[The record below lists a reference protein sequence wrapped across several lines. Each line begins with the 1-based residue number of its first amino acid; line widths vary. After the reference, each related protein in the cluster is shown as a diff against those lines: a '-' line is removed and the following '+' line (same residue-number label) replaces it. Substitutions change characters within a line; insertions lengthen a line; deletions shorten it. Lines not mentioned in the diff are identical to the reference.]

1 MFHNWTSSLFLGVPV
16 PRVTKQQLLCNS
28 ETSISKKNWREVI
41 CWILNKTTN
50 FSCWTVVLLNMI
62 QFPMKLNKKGKYR
75 KLMFTGL
82 FCRSSPVRV
91 GLVRTYVVGLEN
103 YLYFWTRRQAQ
114 GVEPNGT
121 SGPSDSS
128 QTLHHGNHPRM
139 GNTSGEFEEFYF
151 TTAERKFWKIADVL
165 FRISSMTNYFI
176 SIIPL
181 MGCIGCTVPAV

>member
-1 MFHNWTSSLFLGVPV
+1 LQFRDKFQEKLVGGD
-16 PRVTKQQLLCNS
+16 
-28 ETSISKKNWREVI
+28 
-41 CWILNKTTN
+41 
-50 FSCWTVVLLNMI
+50 LLNTYQDHKNII

-75 KLMFTGL
+75 KLMFTVL

-91 GLVRTYVVGLEN
+91 GLVRTYVLGLEN

-139 GNTSGEFEEFYF
+139 GNSSGKFEEFYF
-151 TTAERKFWKIADVL
+151 TTAERKIWKIADVL
-165 FRISSMTNYFI
+165 FRISSMTNYFT
-176 SIIPL
+176 SIIL
-181 MGCIGCTVPAV
+181 GCTDPTV